1 MTRVEATATTAPATR
16 IASVD
21 IIRGAVM
28 VLMAIDHV
36 RVYSGLPAG
45 GATPGLFFTRWVTHF
60 CAPAFFF
67 LAGTSAFLYGRR
79 HADLARFL
87 VVRGLWLIVLE
98 LTVIRVSWTFNLDYQ
113 HYMLAGVIWAIGW
126 SMILL
131 AALVRLPAVAVGT
144 LGLVVIAGHNLLDP
158 WLPSLLPAAAASPV
172 AWLWKVLYVGF
183 YGEPIAIAGSSLVVL
198 YTLIPWAG
206 VMAAGY
212 GFGLVAES
220 DAAARRR
227 RCLMIGLGAIALFI
241 VLRAL
246 DVYGDPRPWR
256 AGASAGGRPMPAL
269 LAFLNTTKYPASLDF
284 LLMTLGPA
292 IALLPALER
301 ASGPVARALTVF
313 GRVPFFFYLLHVPL
327 IHALALI
334 VSRIRLGAVHPWL
347 CATHPMRNP
356 PAPPGYPWSL
366 LLLYVV
372 WAIAVVLLYVPCRW
386 FADLKT
392 RRQDWW
398 LRYV

>member
-1 MTRVEATATTAPATR
+1 
-16 IASVD
+16 
-21 IIRGAVM
+21 
-28 VLMAIDHV
+28 
-36 RVYSGLPAG
+36 
-45 GATPGLFFTRWVTHF
+45 
-60 CAPAFFF
+60 
-67 LAGTSAFLYGRR
+67 
-79 HADLARFL
+79 
-87 VVRGLWLIVLE
+87 
-98 LTVIRVSWTFNLDYQ
+98 
-113 HYMLAGVIWAIGW
+113 
-126 SMILL
+126 MILL

-256 AGASAGGRPMPAL
+256 AGASAGGRAMPAPPGVPHPTKQPACPPL
-269 LAFLNTTKYPASLDF
+269 LLV
-284 LLMTLGPA
+284 TLGP
-292 IALLPALER
+292 PAP
-301 ASGPVARALTVF
+301 A
-313 GRVPFFFYLLHVPL
+313 
-327 IHALALI
+327 
-334 VSRIRLGAVHPWL
+334 
-347 CATHPMRNP
+347 P
-356 PAPPGYPWSL
+356 PAPPPPPGPG
-366 LLLYVV
+366 
-372 WAIAVVLLYVPCRW
+372 APRPPG
-386 FADLKT
+386 F
-392 RRQDWW
+392 
-398 LRYV
+398 